1 MTKRPR
7 QHQIE
12 DLSRLKFGL
21 AVPRNWVCRDKSK
34 DYGIDVEVE
43 IFDSDDRATGLVFWA
58 QLKATESNDVAIIRK
73 VDLTIESIKYYKRL
87 DIPVLI
93 VRYSEKEDRFY
104 FRWAHEI
111 DLFYAKKNAKNIR
124 VSFIEEDIWN
134 EDSPIKVKECL
145 EKMRAIKTGMI
156 TLPIPVYIDIKDK
169 TVNGIPTAVFISSY
183 RKALEEYPDLAICQ
197 SKPEDAL
204 LFVSLSGDELKISLH
219 SFIGCVFHGIKD
231 KAHEGL
237 AEGIVANTMIGFALG
252 LKSIGQFEI
261 AARIVLDKR
270 LKSRFVQQRDV
281 IINLLPSLLKTS
293 FFGVAL
299 ATIEEVIDSEKDN
312 NILELIT
319 LKATNS
325 ENVLNDEEKAVKVE
339 SFLKKCL
346 DKYIAL
352 GQNTNIGAFY
362 YNLGNHYRARR
373 LFKKS
378 ITHYLKARRYHKQYV
393 NQAYYLSDLGSVL
406 FGHEKYHLSAMLYQ
420 MALNNGAPSS
430 VKPLY
435 ADALMFS
442 GKYQMA
448 FDVFS
453 EYLKTD
459 KVEHDEW
466 HLKRICLDLLIE
478 RTGVKEQTRRK
489 EAALA
494 AIDFKKA
501 DEEDFVKSL
510 ESAIDMDMLCGL
522 AWFNLGVVHSK
533 AGNNGDAAISFTVC
547 GLVQHWDIAAWVNA
561 TLCSLNKEVGID
573 ALTLFLIIRTAYF
586 LHGDMF
592 LGKVYEELNNKTN
605 SKLLDRFSNSIE
617 EILPNSGSEKE
628 KPIIRIMGKDG
639 VFRNIIDGETHDN

>member
-1 MTKRPR
+1 MTKRVR

-12 DLSRLKFGL
+12 DLSRSKFGL
-21 AVPRNWVCRDKSK
+21 AVPRNWVHRDKNK
-34 DYGIDVEVE
+34 DYGIDIEVE
-43 IFDSDDRATGLVFWA
+43 IFSGDNRATGLVFWV
-58 QLKATESNDVAIIRK
+58 QLKATESNDIAIIRK

-111 DLFYAKKNAKNIR
+111 DLFYVKKNARNIR
-124 VSFIEEDIWN
+124 VSFSEEDIWN
-134 EDSPIKVKECL
+134 EDSPIKVKEYL
-145 EKMRAIKTGMI
+145 EKMRAIKIGMI

-169 TVNGIPTAVFISSY
+169 TVNGIPTAVFVSSY
-183 RKALEEYPDLAICQ
+183 RKALKEYPDLAIYQ

-204 LFVSLSGDELKISLH
+204 LFVSLSGDELKISLA

-237 AEGIVANTMIGFALG
+237 AEGIVANTMIGFAVG
-252 LKSIGQFEI
+252 LTSIGQFEI

-270 LKSRFVQQRDV
+270 LKPIFVQQRDL

-299 ATIEEVIDSEKDN
+299 ATIEEVIDSGKDN
-312 NILELIT
+312 SILELIT
-319 LKATNS
+319 LKAINS
-325 ENVLNDEEKAVKVE
+325 EDVLNDEEKAAKVE

-346 DKYIAL
+346 NKYMAL
-352 GQNTNIGAFY
+352 GIDHQIGAFY
-362 YNLGNHYRARR
+362 YNLGNHYRARG
-373 LFKKS
+373 LFQKS
-378 ITHYLKARRYHKQYV
+378 IRHYLKARRYHKQYV
-393 NQAYYLSDLGSVL
+393 NQAYYLCELGGAL
-406 FGHEKYHLSAMLYQ
+406 FGHEKYHLSSMLYK
-420 MALNNGAPSS
+420 MALNKGASS
-430 VKPLY
+430 SKKPLY

-453 EYLKTD
+453 EYLKTN

-478 RTGVKEQTRRK
+478 RTGIKEQTRRK
-489 EAALA
+489 EEALT
-494 AIDFKKA
+494 AIDIKKA
-501 DEEDFVKSL
+501 DEENYVKSL

-522 AWFNLGVVHSK
+522 AWFNLGVAHSK
-533 AGNNGDAAISFTVC
+533 AGDNRDAAISFTIC
-547 GLVQHWDIAAWVNA
+547 GLVQPWDITAWVNA
-561 TLCSLNKEVGID
+561 TLCSLNKEVVID
-573 ALTLFLIIRTAYF
+573 ASTLFLILRTAYF

-592 LGKVYEELNNKTN
+592 LGKVYEELNNKNN
-605 SKLLDRFSNSIE
+605 SKLLDRFSNIIE

-628 KPIIRIMGKDG
+628 KPIIRIMGNDG
-639 VFRNIIDGETHDN
+639 IFRNIIDGETPNN